1 MTMTDACN
9 DICICKTE
17 SRLLNLDNPW
27 IKYYIV
33 SEFAGF
39 PKDIANII
47 SDYLSELKLLDWI
60 DLGAL
65 DQNCLEFNPNALL
78 AGLIPDLEN
87 TSPYIAANPL
97 AFDYIKA
104 NIDEY
109 ISSEYK
115 WRNPP
120 MVEWLFSV
128 GIYPKKS
135 SYFQLG
141 FCESKLAIQWILDN
155 VQKQKA
161 IDYLTCNPMAIDILR
176 QNLDMI
182 DDKIWGNCAA
192 IDILQS
198 KITAGDEINWIWLSY
213 NRSPWAIDLLQ
224 RNQDEIYWKYF
235 AENPSIFEVTDHP
248 EKNRLMEI
256 LVRK

>member
-1 MTMTDACN
+1 MTDACN

-39 PKDIANII
+39 PKDIANVI
-47 SDYLSELKLLDWI
+47 SDYLSKMKLLDWI
-60 DLGAL
+60 DLDAL
-65 DQNCLEFNPNALL
+65 DQNMLEFNPNALL
-78 AGLIPDLEN
+78 AGLIPDLKN

-104 NIDEY
+104 NMDEY

-115 WRNPP
+115 WCSPP
-120 MVEWLFSV
+120 MVEWLFSI
-128 GIYPKKS
+128 GIYPKRS
-135 SYFQLG
+135 SYYYLG
-141 FCESKLAIQWILDN
+141 FCESKLAIDWLLNN
-155 VQKQKA
+155 VQKQDA
-161 IDYLTCNPMAIDILR
+161 IDYLSCNPMAIDILR

-182 DDKIWGNCAA
+182 DDDKIWGNCAA

-198 KITAGDEINWIWLSY
+198 KITAGKEIYWTWLSY
-213 NRSPWAIDLLQ
+213 NRSPWAIDLL
-224 RNQDEIYWKYF
+224 RGNQNGIYCGFIAK
-235 AENPSIFEVTDHP
+235 NPSIFEVVDHP
-248 EKNRLMEI
+248 EKDRLMEI